1 MINSM
6 TGYGEARIHVD
17 EVSYRLEIRSL
28 NNKYFKA
35 SIKLPELF
43 QHLESDVEK
52 LLRSRLG
59 RGSITFSL
67 RIKDESPAA
76 AYELNRAAL
85 QQYISQLEP
94 LTDGNGAVR
103 IDIGQLLE
111 LPGVCQPPE
120 ADEATRNAQS
130 ELITKLSSEA
140 IEKLIVMRQVEG
152 KALLADLDTQ
162 CDILRRSLSEIRER
176 SPKVVKDYHERLR
189 GRVQEL
195 LHGGQIELD
204 AEVLAREVAVF
215 AERCD
220 LNEEIARLGSHLEH
234 FAELCAAPEES
245 GRKLEFITQEMLREA
260 NTIGSKANDAEI
272 ARRIVMMKAAI
283 DRIKEQVQNIE

>member
-17 EVSYRLEIRSL
+17 EVAYRLEIRSL

-130 ELITKLSSEA
+130 ELITRLSSEA

-152 KALLADLDTQ
+152 KALLADLNTQ

>member
-152 KALLADLDTQ
+152 KALLADLNTQ

-220 LNEEIARLGSHLEH
+220 LNEEIARLDSHLEH

>member
-120 ADEATRNAQS
+120 ADEATRTAQS
-130 ELITKLSSEA
+130 ELITSLSSEA
-140 IEKLIVMRQVEG
+140 IKKLIVMRQVEG

>member
-17 EVSYRLEIRSL
+17 EVSFRVEIRSL
-28 NNKYFKA
+28 NNKYFKS

-43 QHLESDVEK
+43 QHLESHVEK
-52 LLRSRLG
+52 LLRTSLG
-59 RGSITFSL
+59 RGSITFTL
-67 RIKDESPAA
+67 RIKDESPTA
-76 AYELNRAAL
+76 AYEINRAAL
-85 QQYISQLEP
+85 KRYISQLEP
-94 LTDGNGAVR
+94 LTGGNGAVR
-103 IDIGQLLE
+103 IDISQLLE
-111 LPGVCQPPE
+111 LPGVCLPPE
-120 ADEATRNAQS
+120 SDESTRNSQN
-130 ELITKLSSEA
+130 ELITKLLSEA
-140 IEKLIVMRQVEG
+140 IEKLIAMRQVEG
-152 KALLADLDTQ
+152 RALLADLNTQ
-162 CDILRRSLSEIRER
+162 CDIIRRSLAAIRER
-176 SPKVVKDYHERLR
+176 SPKVVKDYHGRLR

-220 LNEEIARLGSHLEH
+220 LNEEVARLDSHLEH
-234 FAELCAAPEES
+234 FAELCDAPEES

-272 ARRIVMMKAAI
+272 SRQIVSMKAAI